1 MIVAD
6 TGAIVALI
14 DADDRHH
21 RELRTLYERKPDAW
35 VLPWVI
41 LPEVDYLL
49 TTHVS
54 TRAGEAFI
62 DDLARGH
69 FEVEWGREQD
79 LLRARDLFMRYA
91 DLRLGLVDGV
101 VMAVAERLEA
111 KAIATLDQRHFG
123 AVTLRGKPK
132 LFPRDLRRAK

>member
-1 MIVAD
+1 VIVAD
-6 TGAIVALI
+6 TGAILALV

-21 RELRTLYERKPDAW
+21 RSLRALYERKPDAW
-35 VLPWVI
+35 VLPWAI
-41 LPEVDYLL
+41 LPEVDHLL
-49 TTHVS
+49 ATHVS
-54 TRAGEAFI
+54 ARAEEAFI

-69 FEVEWGREQD
+69 FGVEWGHERD
-79 LLRARDLFMRYA
+79 LLRARDLCRRYA
-91 DLRLGLVDGV
+91 DLKLGLVDAA

-132 LFPRDLRRAK
+132 LYPRDLPN